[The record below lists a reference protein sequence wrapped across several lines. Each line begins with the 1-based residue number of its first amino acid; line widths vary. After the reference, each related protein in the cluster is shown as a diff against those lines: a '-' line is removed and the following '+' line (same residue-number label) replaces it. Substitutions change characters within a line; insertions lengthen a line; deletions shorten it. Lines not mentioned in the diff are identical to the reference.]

1 MPRYVHA
8 DPNLYTHIKS
18 LRAISLILSIC
29 LIAALVGWHRASQVQ
44 RISIP
49 PNLNYGGQIV
59 LNSINPW
66 EVYNFAGYV
75 WQQVNRCSQD
85 CFSDYPKNLDRLTA
99 FLTPAFKV
107 WLKLD
112 SNNRSGE
119 LLGRTRFLLPLA
131 NSNFYESVTQD
142 ESGAW
147 IVQLDVQLEENIDG
161 VPVKQAKLRYHLK
174 VVAKR
179 VDPEFN
185 PWGLMLDTM
194 PRMPER
200 IVTSSS

>member
-29 LIAALVGWHRASQVQ
+29 LITALAGWYRASQVQ

-49 PNLNYGGQIV
+49 PNLNYGSQIA

-85 CFSDYPKNLDRLTA
+85 CFNDYPKNLDRLTA
-99 FLTPAFKV
+99 FLTPAFKA

-161 VPVKQAKLRYHLK
+161 VPVKQVKLRYYLK
-174 VVAKR
+174 IVAKR

-200 IVTSSS
+200 IITSSS